1 MQALN
6 NFFKELAIKLSLPDF
21 FQNTGLLFNNLFLA
35 VVAAVSLIAL
45 ILVVCLFRTKKK
57 GSDAKSV
64 D

>member
-6 NFFKELAIKLSLPDF
+6 NLFKELATKLSLPDF
-21 FQNTGLLFNNLFLA
+21 FRSTGVLFNNLFLA
-35 VVAAVSLIAL
+35 LVAAVSLIAL
-45 ILVVCLFRTKKK
+45 ILVVCLIRTKKK